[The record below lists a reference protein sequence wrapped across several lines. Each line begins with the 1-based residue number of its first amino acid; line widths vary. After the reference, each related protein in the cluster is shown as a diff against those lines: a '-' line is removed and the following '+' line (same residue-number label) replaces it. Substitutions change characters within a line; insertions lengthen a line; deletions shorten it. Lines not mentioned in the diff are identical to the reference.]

1 MPAAIRTSSLAA
13 NGLSFAIDEA
23 GEGDTTA
30 LLLHGFPE
38 ARQSWVRQ
46 LPFLAELG
54 WHAVAPDLRGYGGTS
69 RPTGKAVYHID
80 HLTDDVAAL
89 FAVLGGRRK
98 ILIGHDWGG
107 VIAWQTALRGKV
119 ALDAL
124 IILNAPHPDVFA
136 RVLADGWRQKRKS
149 WYVAF
154 FQLPWLP
161 EWLMTRELG
170 KPLAR
175 MFRQHSSK
183 IPDEQIELYRRN
195 AIQPGAATAMIN
207 YYRANARALGS
218 SAGAL
223 TQLTVP
229 TLMIWGE
236 DDLALDIALTK
247 GNEKHVA
254 DFTLRTLPGV
264 SHWVQQDAPDRVNEL
279 IAEWARGK
287 GLA

>member
-1 MPAAIRTSSLAA
+1 MTAAIRTTTLAA
-13 NGLSFAIDEA
+13 NGLSFAVDEA

-38 ARQSWVRQ
+38 ARQSWAGQ
-46 LPFLAELG
+46 LPFLAGLG
-54 WHAVAPDLRGYGGTS
+54 WHVAAPDLRGYGGTT
-69 RPTGKAVYHID
+69 RPSGKAAYHID
-80 HLTDDVAAL
+80 HLTDDVAEL
-89 FAVLGGRRK
+89 FAALGGRRR

-136 RVLADGWRQKRKS
+136 RVLADGWKQKRKS

-175 MFRQHSSK
+175 MFRQHSGK
-183 IPDEQIELYRRN
+183 ISDAQIEIYRRN
-195 AIQPGAATAMIN
+195 AIEPGAATAMIN
-207 YYRANARALGS
+207 YYRANMTALGGG
-218 SAGAL
+218 AG
-223 TQLTVP
+223 THPRLTVP

-247 GNEKHVA
+247 GNEQHVA

-264 SHWVQQDAPDRVNEL
+264 SHWVQQDAPERVNEL
-279 IAEWARGK
+279 IAEWAREK
-287 GLA
+287 GFA

>member
-1 MPAAIRTSSLAA
+1 MSIRSRRLQA
-13 NGLSFAIDEA
+13 NGIDFVIDEA

-38 ARQSWVRQ
+38 ARQSWHRQ
-46 LPFLAELG
+46 LPALAALG
-54 WHAVAPDLRGYGGTS
+54 WHAVAPDLRGYGGTT
-69 RPTGKAVYHID
+69 RPRAKAAYHLD

-89 FAVLGGRRK
+89 FTALGGKRR

-107 VIAWQTALRGKV
+107 VIAWQTALCGKV
-119 ALDAL
+119 ALDGL

-161 EWLMTRELG
+161 EWLMTRNDG
-170 KPLAR
+170 AALAQ
-175 MFRQHSSK
+175 MFRKHSPT
-183 IPDEQIELYRRN
+183 IPDAQIEIYRRN

-207 YYRANARALGS
+207 YYRANLSALGGGS
-218 SAGAL
+218 GTHPKLA
-223 TQLTVP
+223 VP

-236 DDLALDIALTK
+236 KDLALDIALTE
-247 GNEKHVA
+247 GNEAHVA
-254 DFTLRTLPGV
+254 DFTLRRLPGA
-264 SHWVQQDAPDRVNEL
+264 SHWVQQDAPDQVNDL

-287 GLA
+287 ALA

>member
-1 MPAAIRTSSLAA
+1 MTAAIRTTTLAA

-23 GEGDTTA
+23 GEGDTMA

-38 ARQSWVRQ
+38 ARQSWARQ
-46 LPFLAELG
+46 LPFLAGLG
-54 WHAVAPDLRGYGGTS
+54 WHAVAPDLRGYGGSS
-69 RPTGKAVYHID
+69 RPTGKAAYHLD

-89 FAVLGGRRK
+89 FAALGGRRR

-119 ALDAL
+119 ALDGL
-124 IILNAPHPDVFA
+124 VILNAPHPDVFA
-136 RVLADGWRQKRKS
+136 RVLADGWAQKRKS

-170 KPLAR
+170 KPLAQ
-175 MFRQHSSK
+175 MFRQHSDK
-183 IPDEQIELYRRN
+183 ITDAQIEIYRRN
-195 AIQPGAATAMIN
+195 AIAPGAATAMIN
-207 YYRANARALGS
+207 YYRANFPVLERG
-218 SAGAL
+218 AGTHAKL
-223 TQLTVP
+223 AVP

-236 DDLALDIALTK
+236 DDLALGIALTR
-247 GNEKHVA
+247 GNEQYVA

-279 IAEWARGK
+279 IAEWARAK
-287 GLA
+287 RLA